1 MWRGTQTL
9 LKAKILKRPENF
21 RKNKAFHISS
31 IRLLSFLFFC
41 DLLFGEANTRRKCPV
56 I

>member
-21 RKNKAFHISS
+21 SKNKAFHISS
-31 IRLLSFLFFC
+31 IRLLSSLFFFVFC
-41 DLLFGEANTRRKCPV
+41 YLVKPIQDENVR
-56 I
+56 